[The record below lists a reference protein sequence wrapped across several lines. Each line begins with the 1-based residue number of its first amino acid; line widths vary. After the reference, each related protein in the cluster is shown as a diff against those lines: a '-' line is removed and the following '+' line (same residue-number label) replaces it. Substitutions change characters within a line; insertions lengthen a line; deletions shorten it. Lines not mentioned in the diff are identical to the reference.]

1 MASNGDPVSNGA
13 VTQTEIDKSTNSAGG
28 IDELTS
34 KTGELSLSPS
44 NDVLKKSTLSPMAAE
59 FVPRSVLPPATRIQ
73 DPIPENPYKYQ
84 KAHPYSNGR
93 GPSGSSKG
101 VNAQWNNAGAFGDD
115 IREGEVEL
123 DDYFAL
129 AELKEFI
136 DQVSSMP
143 HLYDE
148 YIHNL
153 TDVLNSCI
161 DEDEDIVLQ
170 CVVNNIVDQAII
182 DPNFRYNGARLC
194 EHLIQNLSIKNAK
207 GSFKEELLSRCTRE
221 HSRRSTMV
229 RSGDGNYF
237 RGVTLV
243 IADLSIRLEEPSLY
257 DNLPDLIETLL
268 AHPSAENVK
277 TTCLVIKL
285 CGPTLE
291 NRGDKFEPIIG
302 KLKEVQEKQPESVQ
316 AVVQNV
322 LAYRE
327 RGYKDAP
334 LPAGF
339 YNPYADG
346 NIPPEDLG
354 AVGFNDPYGGPPCD
368 FGFPDSYG
376 YGNVGYDFGNVEDE
390 QNEDVIDAF
399 EEFLRHS
406 GQK

>member
-1 MASNGDPVSNGA
+1 MASNGDPVANGA
-13 VTQTEIDKSTNSAGG
+13 VTQTENDKSTNSGDG

-34 KTGELSLSPS
+34 KAGELSLSS
-44 NDVLKKSTLSPMAAE
+44 GNDVLKKSTLSPMAAE
-59 FVPRSVLPPATRIQ
+59 FVPRSVLPPASRIP
-73 DPIPENPYKYQ
+73 DPIPENAYKYQ

-93 GPSGSSKG
+93 GPSKG
-101 VNAQWNNAGAFGDD
+101 ASAQWNNVGAYGDD
-115 IREGEVEL
+115 REGEVEL

-229 RSGDGNYF
+229 KSGDGNYF

-243 IADLSIRLEEPSLY
+243 IADLSTRLEEPSLY

-277 TTCLVIKL
+277 TACLVIKL

-291 NRGDKFEPIIG
+291 RHGGKFEPIIQKLTEG
-302 KLKEVQEKQPESVQ
+302 KEKQPESVQ

-346 NIPPEDLG
+346 NIPLEDVG
-354 AVGFNDPYGGPPCD
+354 AVGFNEPYGCPS
-368 FGFPDSYG
+368 FNSGFPGSYG